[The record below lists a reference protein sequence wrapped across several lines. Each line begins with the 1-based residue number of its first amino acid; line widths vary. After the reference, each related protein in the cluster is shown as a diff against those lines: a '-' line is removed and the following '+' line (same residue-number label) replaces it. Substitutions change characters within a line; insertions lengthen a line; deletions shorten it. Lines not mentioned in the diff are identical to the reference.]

1 MCRVRGGCGGCH
13 FFPFFVM
20 VMEVGEP
27 GFGEVEDFA
36 MLLIH
41 SVCARAG
48 GSTPPVKQAVAVTI
62 AGRRANRRWG

>member
-1 MCRVRGGCGGCH
+1 MCGRVPCVRGGCGGCH

-36 MLLIH
+36 MLLIMT
-41 SVCARAG
+41 SARAPG
-48 GSTPPVKQAVAVTI
+48 GGAPV
-62 AGRRANRRWG
+62 NRPWR

>member
-1 MCRVRGGCGGCH
+1 MFARAGGVCGCVRAVWRRGKREDH

-36 MLLIH
+36 MLLIV
-41 SVCARAG
+41 SARAPG
-48 GSTPPVKQAVAVTI
+48 EAPLP
-62 AGRRANRRWG
+62 

>member
-1 MCRVRGGCGGCH
+1 MRVREGEAGVEACH

-36 MLLIH
+36 ILLIV
-41 SVCARAG
+41 SLRARRG
-48 GSTPPVKQAVAVTI
+48 GAPV
-62 AGRRANRRWG
+62 NRPWR

>member
-36 MLLIH
+36 MLLIMT
-41 SVCARAG
+41 SARAPG
-48 GSTPPVKQAVAVTI
+48 GEHP
-62 AGRRANRRWG
+62 

>member
-1 MCRVRGGCGGCH
+1 MCGRVRGEEERVRACAGGVEAWMRAYH

-36 MLLIH
+36 MLLM
-41 SVCARAG
+41 
-48 GSTPPVKQAVAVTI
+48 K
-62 AGRRANRRWG
+62 

>member
-1 MCRVRGGCGGCH
+1 MRVREGERVRACAVCGAGVEACH

-36 MLLIH
+36 MLLIMT
-41 SVCARAG
+41 SARAPG
-48 GSTPPVKQAVAVTI
+48 GGAP
-62 AGRRANRRWG
+62 

>member
-36 MLLIH
+36 MLLIMT
-41 SVCARAG
+41 SARAPG
-48 GSTPPVKQAVAVTI
+48 GGAPVKT
-62 AGRRANRRWG
+62 GRGGNDLPGEGRVGWG

>member
-1 MCRVRGGCGGCH
+1 MCGRVPCVRGGCGGCH

-36 MLLIH
+36 MLLIV
-41 SVCARAG
+41 SARAPG
-48 GSTPPVKQAVAVTI
+48 EAPLP
-62 AGRRANRRWG
+62 

>member
-1 MCRVRGGCGGCH
+1 MCGRVWRRGSGRYH

-36 MLLIH
+36 MLLM
-41 SVCARAG
+41 
-48 GSTPPVKQAVAVTI
+48 K
-62 AGRRANRRWG
+62 